1 MQVDAI
7 DRGLPRSSE
16 LGPRTLTDQNPGN
29 IGPIWNQYE
38 TRGRGSR
45 SRWCVTSSNAEQTMR
60 CADAKS
66 LLLFGQLAV
75 SSFWCEHHEL

>member
-7 DRGLPRSSE
+7 DQGLPRSSE

-29 IGPIWNQYE
+29 IGPIKGPCE

-45 SRWCVTSSNAEQTMR
+45 SGWCVTSSNAEQSMR
-60 CADAKS
+60 CAGAKS
-66 LLLFGQLAV
+66 LLLFGRLVV